1 MTASS
6 LAMAFPAPALPARE
20 RRYETATQDS
30 IRWDAYRPREGDII
44 VTTAPKCGTTWTQML
59 CALLIHGP
67 SLPAPL
73 SRISPEFDR
82 LAVPVET
89 LMDELDAQVGP
100 RIIKTHTPLD
110 GLPYFEQ
117 VRYLHCARD
126 PRDAFLSMVDNMQ
139 NLSGIAM
146 AAVRARIGLPDDFA
160 FPTDPNAFF
169 PVWMTT
175 PVHSWM
181 EDGFPTG
188 SVFHAARVVWP
199 YRRLPNLHLLHYR
212 DLRHDLEGEMRRLAD
227 FLGVQVAAD
236 GWPALLETAG
246 FPAMQARA
254 DEFAPGAHLGDWTS
268 NRAFFKCA
276 RLDEWRD
283 VLTKENQALYEALA
297 PQRVPPALR
306 AWLEGGR
313 RGAVDLKQV

>member
-1 MTASS
+1 MTPSPLPTACP
-6 LAMAFPAPALPARE
+6 AAPARLH
-20 RRYETATQDS
+20 RYETATQDS
-30 IRWDAYRPREGDII
+30 IRWDAYRPRDGDII

-59 CALLIHGP
+59 CALLVHGP
-67 SLPAPL
+67 ELPAPL

-82 LAVPVET
+82 LGAPVEA
-89 LMDELDAQVGP
+89 LMAELDAQAGP

-139 NLSGIAM
+139 NLSDRAM
-146 AAVRARIGLPDDFA
+146 APVRERLSLPETFA

-175 PVHSWM
+175 PVHDWM

-199 YRRLPNLHLLHYR
+199 YRRLANLHLLHYR
-212 DLRHDLEGEMRRLAD
+212 DLRLDLEGEMRRLAS
-227 FLGVQVAAD
+227 FLGVSVGAD
-236 GWPALLETAG
+236 RWPALLQAAG
-246 FPAMQARA
+246 FAAMQARA
-254 DEFAPGAHLGDWTS
+254 DDYAPGAHLGDWSS
-268 NRAFFKCA
+268 NRAFFRRA
-276 RLDEWRD
+276 RLGEWRE
-283 VLTKENQALYEALA
+283 VLTPENQALYEEIA
-297 PQRVPPALR
+297 PTRVPPPLR
-306 AWLEGGR
+306 AWLEGGCK
-313 RGAVDLKQV
+313 AADL